1 MGGQIMIDTKR
12 KTNGHAPP
20 TSRAPV
26 EAATN
31 QRKMSSERKTA
42 FAAGA
47 LYLLS
52 FVSIPSLF
60 LYNPLRASNYILG
73 HGSNTGIIVGAILEM
88 IVALAGIGTAVAL
101 FPVVK
106 RQNEGVALGFVG
118 TRTLEG
124 GAILAGVACI
134 LSLVTLR
141 HAGAGTD
148 ALVTSHAL
156 VAMYDR
162 IFLLSQS
169 FIPAVNALLIGSLLY
184 QSRLVPRA
192 LPLLGFTGATLLVA
206 GDVAVLFGLIGQHAS
221 TTGLF
226 AIPIAVWE
234 FSLGVYL
241 VVKGFKPSAITALYN
256 RPVAVDKSSMAPV
269 TAAR

>member
-1 MGGQIMIDTKR
+1 
-12 KTNGHAPP
+12 
-20 TSRAPV
+20 
-26 EAATN
+26 
-31 QRKMSSERKTA
+31 MSPLRKTA

-52 FVSIPSLF
+52 FVSIPTLF
-60 LYNPLRASNYILG
+60 LYNPLRASNYIVG

-134 LSLVTLR
+134 LSLVTLQQ
-141 HAGAGTD
+141 AGTGTNG
-148 ALVTSHAL
+148 LVTGHAL
-156 VAMYDR
+156 ITMYDR

-184 QSRLVPRA
+184 QSRLVPRW
-192 LPLLGFTGATLLVA
+192 LPLLGFTGAALLVA
-206 GDVAVLFGLIGQHAS
+206 GDGAVIFGLTAQHGAV
-221 TTGLF
+221 GVA
-226 AIPIAVWE
+226 AIPIAIWE

-241 VVKGFKPSAITALYN
+241 VVKGFRPSAITALYN
-256 RPVAVDKSSMAPV
+256 RPVAVDQRYLVPAD
-269 TAAR
+269 AAR

>member
-1 MGGQIMIDTKR
+1 MIDTKR

-31 QRKMSSERKTA
+31 QRRMSSQRKTA

-124 GAILAGVACI
+124 GAILAGVACV
-134 LSLVTLR
+134 LSLVTLQQ
-141 HAGAGTD
+141 AGAGTN
-148 ALVTSHAL
+148 ALVTGHAL
-156 VAMYDR
+156 ISMYDR

-184 QSRLVPRA
+184 QSRLVPRV
-192 LPLLGFTGATLLVA
+192 LPLLGFVGAALLVA
-206 GDVAVLFGLIGQHAS
+206 GDGAVLFGLIGQHAP

-241 VVKGFKPSAITALYN
+241 VVKGFRPSAITALYSRPAGVDN
-256 RPVAVDKSSMAPV
+256 GSLVPVAAV
-269 TAAR
+269 R

>member
-1 MGGQIMIDTKR
+1 
-12 KTNGHAPP
+12 
-20 TSRAPV
+20 
-26 EAATN
+26 
-31 QRKMSSERKTA
+31 MSPLRKTA

-52 FVSIPSLF
+52 FVSIPTLF

-124 GAILAGVACI
+124 GAILAGVACV
-134 LSLVTLR
+134 LSLVTLQQ
-141 HAGAGTD
+141 AGAGTGG
-148 ALVTSHAL
+148 LVIGHTL
-156 VAMYDR
+156 ITMYDR

-184 QSRLVPRA
+184 RSRLVPRW
-192 LPLLGFTGATLLVA
+192 LPLLGFVGATLLVA
-206 GDVAVLFGLIGQHAS
+206 QDGAVIFGLAGQHGS
-221 TTGLF
+221 VTVLSF
-226 AIPIAVWE
+226 PIAIWE

-256 RPVAVDKSSMAPV
+256 RPVAVEQRYLVPAD
-269 TAAR
+269 AAR

>member
-1 MGGQIMIDTKR
+1 MTFSNEEFQ
-12 KTNGHAPP
+12 
-20 TSRAPV
+20 
-26 EAATN
+26 
-31 QRKMSSERKTA
+31 MSPIRKTA

-52 FVSIPSLF
+52 FVSIPTLF

-118 TRTLEG
+118 ARTLEG

-134 LSLVTLR
+134 LSLVTLQQ
-141 HAGAGTD
+141 AGAGTD
-148 ALVTSHAL
+148 SLVTGHAL
-156 VAMYDR
+156 ISMYDR

-184 QSRLVPRA
+184 RSRLVPRW
-192 LPLLGFTGATLLVA
+192 LPLLGFTGATLLVG
-206 GDVAVLFGLIGQHAS
+206 GDIAVLFGLTAQHGAVEV
-221 TTGLF
+221 LAF
-226 AIPIAVWE
+226 PIAIWE

-241 VVKGFKPSAITALYN
+241 VVKGFKPSAITALYS
-256 RPVAVDKSSMAPV
+256 RPLAMEQRSLSAVVAVS
-269 TAAR
+269 

>member
-1 MGGQIMIDTKR
+1 M
-12 KTNGHAPP
+12 
-20 TSRAPV
+20 TSL
-26 EAATN
+26 
-31 QRKMSSERKTA
+31 RKTA

-52 FVSIPSLF
+52 FVSIPTLF

-124 GAILAGVACI
+124 GAILAGVACV
-134 LSLVTLR
+134 LSLVTLQQ
-141 HAGAGTD
+141 AGAGTGG
-148 ALVTSHAL
+148 LVTGHTLIAL
-156 VAMYDR
+156 YDR

-169 FIPAVNALLIGSLLY
+169 FIPAVNALLLGSLLY
-184 QSRLVPRA
+184 QSRLVPRV
-192 LPLLGFTGATLLVA
+192 LPVLGFFGAALLVA
-206 GDVAVLFGLIGQHAS
+206 GDIGVLFGLL
-221 TTGLF
+221 GLVSSL
-226 AIPIAVWE
+226 AALLALPIALWE

-241 VVKGFKPSAITALYN
+241 TVKGFKPSPITTAMETAEPDG
-256 RPVAVDKSSMAPV
+256 RTSGAGAAGVA
-269 TAAR
+269 

>member
-1 MGGQIMIDTKR
+1 
-12 KTNGHAPP
+12 
-20 TSRAPV
+20 
-26 EAATN
+26 
-31 QRKMSSERKTA
+31 MSPLRKTA

-52 FVSIPSLF
+52 FVSIPTLF

-124 GAILAGVACI
+124 GAILAGAACV
-134 LSLVTLR
+134 LSLVTLQQ
-141 HAGAGTD
+141 AGAGTNEL
-148 ALVTSHAL
+148 ATGHAL
-156 VAMYDR
+156 ITMYDR

-169 FIPAVNALLIGSLLY
+169 FIPAINALLIGSLLY
-184 QSRLVPRA
+184 KSRLVPRW
-192 LPLLGFTGATLLVA
+192 LPLLGFTGAALLVA
-206 GDVAVLFGLIGQHAS
+206 GDGAVIFGLTGQHGAVGVAS
-221 TTGLF
+221 F
-226 AIPIAVWE
+226 PIAIWE

-241 VVKGFKPSAITALYN
+241 VVKGFRPSAITALYN
-256 RPVAVDKSSMAPV
+256 RTVAVDNRPL
-269 TAAR
+269 AAVR

>member
-1 MGGQIMIDTKR
+1 MTLFKEFQ
-12 KTNGHAPP
+12 
-20 TSRAPV
+20 
-26 EAATN
+26 
-31 QRKMSSERKTA
+31 MSSLRKTA

-52 FVSIPSLF
+52 FVSIPTLF
-60 LYNPLRASNYILG
+60 LYNPLRDSNYIVG

-124 GAILAGVACI
+124 GAILAGVACV
-134 LSLVTLR
+134 LSLVTLQQ
-141 HAGAGTD
+141 AGVGTNG
-148 ALVTSHAL
+148 LVTGHAL
-156 VAMYDR
+156 ITMYDR

-184 QSRLVPRA
+184 QSRLVPRW
-192 LPLLGFTGATLLVA
+192 LPRLGFTGAAILVA
-206 GDVAVLFGLIGQHAS
+206 GDAAILFGLIGQHGSAAALS
-221 TTGLF
+221 G
-226 AIPIAVWE
+226 IPIAVWE

-241 VVKGFKPSAITALYN
+241 VVKGFRPSAITALYS
-256 RPVAVDKSSMAPV
+256 RTAAVDNASMAPV
-269 TAAR
+269 AAR

>member
-1 MGGQIMIDTKR
+1 M
-12 KTNGHAPP
+12 
-20 TSRAPV
+20 TSL
-26 EAATN
+26 
-31 QRKMSSERKTA
+31 RKTA

-52 FVSIPSLF
+52 FVSIPTLF

-106 RQNEGVALGFVG
+106 RQNEGAALGFVA

-124 GAILAGVACI
+124 GAILAGVACV
-134 LSLVTLR
+134 LSLVTLQQ
-141 HAGAGTD
+141 AGAGTN
-148 ALVTSHAL
+148 ALVTGHAL
-156 VAMYDR
+156 ISMYDR

-184 QSRLVPRA
+184 QSRLVPRW
-192 LPLLGFTGATLLVA
+192 LPLLGFTGMTLLVA
-206 GDVAVLFGLIGQHAS
+206 GDGAVLFGVIGQHAS

-241 VVKGFKPSAITALYN
+241 VVKGFRPSAITALYG
-256 RPVAVDKSSMAPV
+256 RPVAVDNRPL
-269 TAAR
+269 AAVR

>member
-1 MGGQIMIDTKR
+1 MIETKPT
-12 KTNGHAPP
+12 TNGHAPP

-26 EAATN
+26 EATTN
-31 QRKMSSERKTA
+31 QRKMSSQRKTA

-52 FVSIPSLF
+52 FVSIPTLF
-60 LYNPLRASNYILG
+60 LYNPLRDSNYILG

-118 TRTLEG
+118 SRTLEG
-124 GAILAGVACI
+124 AGILAGVACV
-134 LSLVTLR
+134 LSLVTLQQS
-141 HAGAGTD
+141 AVGTSGL
-148 ALVTSHAL
+148 ATGHAL
-156 VAMYDR
+156 ITMYDR
-162 IFLLSQS
+162 IFLLSGS
-169 FIPAVNALLIGSLLY
+169 FFPALNALLIGSLLY
-184 QSRLVPRA
+184 QSRLVPRW
-192 LPLLGFTGATLLVA
+192 LPLLGFVGAALLVA
-206 GDVAVLFGLIGQHAS
+206 GDAAILFGLIGQHAS
-221 TTGLF
+221 TTPLL

-241 VVKGFKPSAITALYN
+241 VVKGFRPSAITALFSRTGGMEN
-256 RPVAVDKSSMAPV
+256 GSLAW
-269 TAAR
+269 